1 MTSDKQIQANIRNS
15 LFSIGPATQQGK
27 MISSRN
33 ALHHGIFAKDL
44 VITTG
49 DNRENEM
56 EYHELFS
63 ELITDLAP
71 VGKMEM
77 LLVEKIAVNYWRLR
91 RTIRYESGAIQEKL
105 DNFMEISVLSRNH
118 NAVYTRQRPVLEYY
132 SYSDDISDAEYQEQ
146 AEKVYRMR
154 RSEFNPAEDKSA
166 LEHVLRLHMDKDYA
180 EFSDEDYHAAKTY
193 IANLSSPQQ
202 GKLRRKLHEKSEQ
215 MLNEM
220 REVRDWNIKLDRLRK
235 ITALPAE
242 CDLNKAIKYETS
254 IERSNFRNLAALK
267 ILQDQRAKRE
277 NINDD
282 RRETPPALPYIH
294 AL

>member
-33 ALHHGIFAKDL
+33 AVHHGIFTKDL
-44 VITTG
+44 VIATG
-49 DNRENEM
+49 DGRENEM
-56 EYHELFS
+56 EYYELLS
-63 ELITDLAP
+63 ELTTDLAP

-105 DNFMEISVLSRNH
+105 ERFKEIYQISNLSL
-118 NAVYTRQRPVLEYY
+118 QRPILVHYNY
-132 SYSDDISDAEYQEQ
+132 GDDISDVEY
-146 AEKVYRMR
+146 EKQVDTMSRMR
-154 RSEFNPAEDKSA
+154 CSDFNLAEDKSS
-166 LEHVLRLHMDKDYA
+166 LEYVLRWCLKKDGA

-193 IANLSSPQQ
+193 IASLSSPQK
-202 GKLRRKLHEKSEQ
+202 GKLRRKMSENAEQ
-215 MLNEM
+215 MRNEM
-220 REVRDWNIKLDRLRK
+220 LEVRGWNIKLDRIRK
-235 ITALPAE
+235 INALPVE
-242 CDLNKAIKYETS
+242 SDLNKAIKYETS
-254 IERSNFRNLAALK
+254 IERSIFKNLAALK

-282 RRETPPALPYIH
+282 QRETPPALPYIH